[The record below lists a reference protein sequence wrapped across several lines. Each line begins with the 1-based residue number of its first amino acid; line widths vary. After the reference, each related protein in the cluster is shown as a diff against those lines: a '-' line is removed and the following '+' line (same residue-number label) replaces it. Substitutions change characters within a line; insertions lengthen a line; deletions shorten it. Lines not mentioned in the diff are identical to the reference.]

1 MPESDLS
8 FDLTAA
14 LENQLRILLCAYFP
28 NTRVKPKYCAILS
41 GIIKPSFLKQSQPN
55 LLLARIKSLMAAVEA
70 GLTRASVSI
79 TSLGRAVSGTTFIKH
94 KIKRLDRL
102 VGNPHLKFDRLAL

>member
-1 MPESDLS
+1 
-8 FDLTAA
+8 
-14 LENQLRILLCAYFP
+14 
-28 NTRVKPKYCAILS
+28 
-41 GIIKPSFLKQSQPN
+41 
-55 LLLARIKSLMAAVEA
+55 MAAVEA